1 MLRRFSLDG
10 DLSHIMSHQLHW
22 ISPFRCHLHLLSSRS
37 RCCPSACWMAFQ
49 ANLDRGTRWDQGQ
62 RSRNLL
68 RAFSALVTEACC
80 CAVQVL
86 LKTSTE
92 GCKLVIFWRSH
103 KSCQT
108 MTATV
113 WLSRNVWNLKL
124 WNQLPWLD
132 LLARLPQKSD
142 QASPQ
147 RRWRWQFNNAN
158 SWLVKHHGSQ
168 ASQRT

>member
-1 MLRRFSLDG
+1 MGILVTSC
-10 DLSHIMSHQLHW
+10 HINS
-22 ISPFRCHLHLLSSRS
+22 IEFRLFAATCI
-37 RCCPSACWMAFQ
+37 CCPVAQDVVHQHVEWHSKQ
-49 ANLDRGTRWDQGQ
+49 TLRDQGQ

-92 GCKLVIFWRSH
+92 GCKVVIFWRSH

-108 MTATV
+108 MTAMT
-113 WLSRNVWNLKL
+113 LKKSLELETRKSTAMTGPSRSTSSKIRSSISS
-124 WNQLPWLD
+124 
-132 LLARLPQKSD
+132 ATHS
-142 QASPQ
+142 
-147 RRWRWQFNNAN
+147 WQFSNAN